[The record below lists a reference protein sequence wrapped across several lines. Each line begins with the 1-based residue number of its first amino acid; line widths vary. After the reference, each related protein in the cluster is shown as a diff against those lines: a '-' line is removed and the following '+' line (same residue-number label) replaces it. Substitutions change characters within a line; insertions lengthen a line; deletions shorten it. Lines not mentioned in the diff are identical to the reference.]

1 MSGPE
6 ANMSDTTTT
15 CCCCCTVWFLVMLL
29 CQVSNVNVIAAMQSS
44 LASGSDHVIDLSSQ
58 NPKSRLHL

>member
-1 MSGPE
+1 MSGSE

-15 CCCCCTVWFLVMLL
+15 CCCCMVWFLVMLL

-44 LASGSDHVIDLSSQ
+44 LASGSDHVM
-58 NPKSRLHL
+58 